1 MPPVRATRGRRRTL
15 GAAAALALAAC
26 LLPSCGEDSS
36 TGLSQQRASTLRSTL
51 DGVEARVSRSDC
63 GGASE
68 QASAFRSEVESLP
81 ARVDGDL
88 RDALEGSAARLES
101 LVARECESQPAA
113 PVEEPPAEAPPA
125 TDQNAGDRQGQGG
138 KDKKPKKQKPKDEQQ
153 PPPADGNGQEGST
166 GVTGP
171 SGGTTVPGDG

>member
-1 MPPVRATRGRRRTL
+1 MA
-15 GAAAALALAAC
+15 
-26 LLPSCGEDSS
+26 
-36 TGLSQQRASTLRSTL
+36 
-51 DGVEARVSRSDC
+51 RSDC

-101 LVARECESQPAA
+101 LVARECEAEPAA
-113 PVEEPPAEAPPA
+113 PVAEPPAEEPPA
-125 TDQNAGDRQGQGG
+125 TDENPGDQQGKGG
-138 KDKKPKKQKPKDEQQ
+138 KDKKPKKQKPKDEPQ
-153 PPPADGNGQEGST
+153 PPDTGVTGQEGST

-171 SGGTTVPGDG
+171 SGGTAAPGDG